1 MSRTDTIQKI
11 EKNKIIVITR
21 GIYGEE
27 LLRLSEALFEGGIR
41 AFEITYDPADPN
53 TLDTIKRNVEA
64 LDERFKG
71 ELLLGVGTVLNREQV
86 RNAKE
91 AGAKFIVSPNFSR
104 NVVDETLGQ
113 ELVSMPGAM
122 TPTEICEADEA
133 GADFIKLFPAGTLGI
148 KYCKDIY
155 APLHHVKYIATV
167 GVTEETFRQYLE
179 IGFAGAGISSMLV
192 DKKLRAEGNYAEL
205 TERAKRFTAIAESF
219 SK

>member
-1 MSRTDTIQKI
+1 M
-11 EKNKIIVITR
+11 
-21 GIYGEE
+21 
-27 LLRLSEALFEGGIR
+27 
-41 AFEITYDPADPN
+41 
-53 TLDTIKRNVEA
+53 EA
-64 LDERFKG
+64 LDAKFQGK
-71 ELLLGVGTVLNREQV
+71 LLLGVGTVLNREQV

-104 NVVDETLGQ
+104 AVVEETLEQ

-133 GADFIKLFPAGTLGI
+133 GADFIKLFPAGTLGL

-179 IGFAGAGISSMLV
+179 I
-192 DKKLRAEGNYAEL
+192 
-205 TERAKRFTAIAESF
+205 
-219 SK
+219 

>member
-1 MSRTDTIQKI
+1 MSRSDTIQKI

-27 LLRLSEALFEGGIR
+27 LLRLSEALYEGGIR

-53 TLDTIKRNVEA
+53 TLDTIKKNVEA
-64 LDERFKG
+64 LDAKFQGK
-71 ELLLGVGTVLNREQV
+71 LLLGVGTVLNREQV

-104 NVVDETLGQ
+104 AVVEETLEQG
-113 ELVSMPGAM
+113 LVSMPGAM

-133 GADFIKLFPAGTLGI
+133 GADFIKLFPAGTLGL

-167 GVTEETFRQYLE
+167 GVTEETCRQYLE

-205 TERAKRFTAIAESF
+205 TERARRFTAIAEAF
-219 SK
+219 S

>member
-1 MSRTDTIQKI
+1 MSRSDTIQKI

-27 LLRLSEALFEGGIR
+27 LLRLSEALYEGGIR

-53 TLDTIKRNVEA
+53 TLDTIRKNVEA
-64 LDERFKG
+64 LDAKFQGK
-71 ELLLGVGTVLNREQV
+71 LLLGVGTVLNREQV

-104 NVVDETLGQ
+104 AVVEETLEQ

-205 TERAKRFTAIAESF
+205 TERARRFTAIAETF
-219 SK
+219 S